1 MAGFWL
7 DPRAAARGYR
17 LIEYDTIGSTSEEA
31 ARAAR
36 AGDVGDAWFT
46 AREQTAGR
54 GRRGRPWQTARG
66 NMAASLLLVPGVDP
80 ALTAT
85 LGFVAG
91 VALHDALQRAAPGLR
106 TATGIDG
113 VDGAARVALKWPNDV
128 LADGAKLA
136 GILLEAVQLPEG
148 GMAVVIG
155 FGVNVVSAPEGLPYP
170 ATCLRDMG
178 DETDS
183 AALLG
188 ALSGTWLDAFA
199 LWDSGRGAAAVL
211 AHWRQAAAGIGAEVV
226 VNRDGEVVRGVFESI
241 DDSGRLIV
249 RQRDE
254 TRITITAGDVHFG
267 VTASLGA

>member
-7 DPRAAARGYR
+7 DQRAASRGYR
-17 LIEYDTIGSTSEEA
+17 LIGYDTVGSTSEEA
-31 ARAAR
+31 AEAAR
-36 AGDVGDAWFT
+36 AGDVGEVWF
-46 AREQTAGR
+46 AAMQQTAGR

-66 NMAASLLLVPGVDP
+66 NMAASLLLVPEVDP

-91 VALHDALQRAAPGLR
+91 VALHDALRRAAPGLR
-106 TATGIDG
+106 ATTGIDG
-113 VDGAARVALKWPNDV
+113 VDGGTRVALKWPNDI

-136 GILLEAVQLPEG
+136 GILLEAVQRPKG
-148 GMAVVIG
+148 GVAVVIG

-170 ATCLRDMG
+170 ATCLRDMNC
-178 DETDS
+178 EADS

-188 ALSGTWLDAFA
+188 ALSATWLDAFD

-211 AHWRQAAAGIGAEVV
+211 AHWRQAAAGIGADVV
-226 VNRDGEVVRGVFESI
+226 VNREGEIVRGVFEAI

-249 RQRDE
+249 RKGDD